1 MKKSV
6 FVKLLVFAFS
16 LFLSLLIAELVF
28 RWMVFGK
35 NPKFQHLRNPG
46 LYASETSDDYWKL
59 YYRLDGFYK
68 PPKNPQPVLGFIS
81 RFDRITLDHD
91 NIDSLKNKRPVLLYG
106 DSFAQCIDTVE
117 CFQHILNRDSSF
129 NSDYYLLNY
138 GVGGY
143 GVDQIYLLCSL
154 TVNKFNNPYVIFSI
168 LPADMDRSLLTVRTG
183 QKPFFVIE
191 NDALVLKGVPINPN
205 PDAFFKEN
213 PPSIISYLY
222 AYFLRSDLNPFISL
236 NEGSPAVKKKILD
249 LNEKIILQVERK
261 LKSKGLE
268 HVFLLYDPLYTADG
282 DWRTKPTFA

>member
-28 RWMVFGK
+28 RWMVFGT
-35 NPKFQHLRNPG
+35 NLKFQHLRNPG

-129 NSDYYLLNY
+129 N
-138 GVGGY
+138 
-143 GVDQIYLLCSL
+143 
-154 TVNKFNNPYVIFSI
+154 
-168 LPADMDRSLLTVRTG
+168 
-183 QKPFFVIE
+183 
-191 NDALVLKGVPINPN
+191 
-205 PDAFFKEN
+205 
-213 PPSIISYLY
+213 
-222 AYFLRSDLNPFISL
+222 
-236 NEGSPAVKKKILD
+236 
-249 LNEKIILQVERK
+249 
-261 LKSKGLE
+261 
-268 HVFLLYDPLYTADG
+268 
-282 DWRTKPTFA
+282 